1 MKYRNTKTGQI
12 IEIRSELKGEFWEPI
27 EAEPVKVPEKKSS
40 KKPKK

>member
-1 MKYRNTKTGQI
+1 MKYRNIKTGQI
-12 IEIRSELKGEFWEPI
+12 IDIRSELKSDKWEPI